1 MKNIREEIRKKRLYF
16 DGGFGTLLQAMGL
29 PAGTPPEI
37 WNLTEPDRIISVH
50 RSYVEA
56 GCNFL
61 TTNTFG
67 ATSLRFGP
75 ELPAII
81 RAGVRLAKEATQEA
95 GHGWVAFDMG
105 PTGKLL
111 APYGELPFE
120 EAVSAYREAARLGA
134 GEILLTS
141 MDADGT
147 KAGYDL
153 ELTAAVSGRAGPT
166 AVIFPPSSSTQQ
178 FSPANPPDSGA

>member
-1 MKNIREEIRKKRLYF
+1 MTLQETLGKRLIYL
-16 DGGFGTLLQAMGL
+16 DGGMGTMLQAAGL
-29 PAGTPPEI
+29 RGGEVPES
-37 WNLTEPDRIISVH
+37 WNLSHPEAVKAVH
-50 RSYVEA
+50 RAYLEA
-56 GCNFL
+56 GCDIV

-81 RAGVRLAKEATQEA
+81 RAGVRLAKKATQEA

-134 GEILLTS
+134 EAG
-141 MDADGT
+141 ADCIIIETIGDP
-147 KAGYDL
+147 Y
-153 ELTAAVSGRAGPT
+153 EMTAAVLGAHENCP
-166 AVIFPPSSSTQQ
+166 
-178 FSPANPPDSGA
+178 FSPP